1 MYIFYY
7 NHRITIVVPQQ
18 NRAGNVVSL
27 KHSRDEGS
35 ESEYPH
41 EIKAMRYDS
50 LDRILAYTVKA
61 SAISDKNILK
71 VDASVNYDE
80 ERKTISAKIFRY
92 MNVGDMNA
100 LSKLV
105 SENFC
110 DSLVMYFCQISETI
124 YGKSEAMM
132 LFSLLYESY
141 PDGVWKQ
148 SNSEV
153 HGKVVTIYYVFTGT
167 SVFDMPL
174 AVSFHQVRFFSFDC
188 FLSR

>member
-1 MYIFYY
+1 MSS
-7 NHRITIVVPQQ
+7 H
-18 NRAGNVVSL
+18 
-27 KHSRDEGS
+27 KHSRE
-35 ESEYPH
+35 ESGDGDYPH

-61 SAISDKNILK
+61 SAVSDKNILK
-71 VDASVNYDE
+71 VDSSVNYDD
-80 ERKTISAKIFRY
+80 ERKLISGKIFRY

-124 YGKSEAMM
+124 YGKAEAMM

-148 SNSEV
+148 STAEV
-153 HGKVVTIYYVFTGT
+153 AGKVVTIYYTFTGMYC
-167 SVFDMPL
+167 FDVL
-174 AVSFHQVRFFSFDC
+174 VVCIGCNYRTLCNIVVVLVSFC
-188 FLSR
+188 TLSHLV